1 MNQSIIDKFINSIRK
16 NKIGI
21 MLIVMSS
28 VLVSIGQLFWKLSQ
42 GTKIS
47 LVVIGF
53 GLYGIGA
60 ILMILAFRH
69 GSFSVIH
76 PMISTSYIFALIL
89 GSIYLNEPINKYKIL
104 SITIIFLGIILIGGG
119 DD

>member
-1 MNQSIIDKFINSIRK
+1 MIGKFINSIEK

-21 MLIVMSS
+21 ILIVISS
-28 VLVSIGQLFWKLSQ
+28 VLVSIGQLCWKLSQ

-47 LVVIGF
+47 FVIIGF
-53 GLYGIGA
+53 VLYGIGA
-60 ILMILAFRH
+60 ILMILAFSH

-89 GSIYLNEPINKYKIL
+89 GNLYLHEYINKYKII
-104 SITIIFLGIILIGGG
+104 SIIVIFLGILLIGGG